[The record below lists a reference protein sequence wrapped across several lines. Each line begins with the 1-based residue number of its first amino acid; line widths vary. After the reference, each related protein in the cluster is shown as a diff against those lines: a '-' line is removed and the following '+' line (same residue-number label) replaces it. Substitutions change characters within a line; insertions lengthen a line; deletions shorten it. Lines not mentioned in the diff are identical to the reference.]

1 MWLIIRILIN
11 RHLKNE
17 RSHDMVLPQS
27 ESDPIDR
34 RVEDVP
40 HNSNQPHQPMK
51 WLGSHFN
58 RRGWESVWNLEGDPT
73 FFSPEKVKHWR
84 TMTSNYIC
92 NGILPL
98 KYPMDEIVNLICKIE
113 LNSFGLYPGVTGQ
126 YPVVSTEGRGDYYG
140 GGVYP
145 TAAMFNHSCC
155 PNVRR

>member
-1 MWLIIRILIN
+1 
-11 RHLKNE
+11 
-17 RSHDMVLPQS
+17 
-27 ESDPIDR
+27 
-34 RVEDVP
+34 
-40 HNSNQPHQPMK
+40 
-51 WLGSHFN
+51 
-58 RRGWESVWNLEGDPT
+58 
-73 FFSPEKVKHWR
+73 
-84 TMTSNYIC
+84 MTSNYIC